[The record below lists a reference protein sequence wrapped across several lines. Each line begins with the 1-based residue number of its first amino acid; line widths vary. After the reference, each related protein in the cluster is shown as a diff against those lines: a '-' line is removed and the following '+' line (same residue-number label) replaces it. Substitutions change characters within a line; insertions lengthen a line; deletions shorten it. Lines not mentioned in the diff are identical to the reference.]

1 VAVAFLAPVVEE
13 LVFRGLLLPRMR
25 STFGRSDIFANGL
38 LFALYHLHQPWSMP
52 AALIDGTLN
61 QAYPTRRFQS
71 TWMGLITHT
80 APSFLTVAVVAS
92 LVF

>member
-1 VAVAFLAPVVEE
+1 
-13 LVFRGLLLPRMR
+13 
-25 STFGRSDIFANGL
+25 
-38 LFALYHLHQPWSMP
+38 MP

-61 QAYPTRRFQS
+61 QVYPTRRFQS